1 MKIHIKE
8 KNKGKFTSYCGGKVT
23 QSCINR
29 AKKSGNKT
37 LIKRAT
43 FAENA
48 RHFKHNKG
56 GILKANDGLKF
67 YNTKLNYNPHIQPQF
82 RSIQPFVDN
91 QRNPVVNLHVVRFNP
106 ETGDAENNAGEGYS
120 LALPELTVYG
130 DKMKEKMSHVPYQQP
145 ESESTWAQMG
155 KHSKD
160 AEKYW
165 SPEYGWQVF
174 NTMTLGA
181 PNRLSVSQDLRFIK
195 DLFNPKLTA
204 TQKADSWIQGN
215 EGIFENPLYNMAL
228 DMASGA
234 GIEGAI
240 QHISSKPTLY
250 RNLYRKGVKQLTAKK
265 RLNNLINKVEQQ
277 KTNIDQAYKQH
288 NEIVNKVT
296 KEEIPLINRPSK
308 ANPINLNIN
317 PNKIK
322 QAWKKL
328 YTSNFSGEEIQV
340 ANIDGKPTA
349 YVVNQSYNPN
359 TIVNTGK
366 YKIPN
371 FNTGEYIEGDLNLH
385 TSDETI
391 TTADGRIIPT
401 GSGSRN
407 VYGAA
412 PLRQVLNDNYN
423 FVVQHIPGFKGFGSS
438 VGVKEGALNHIT
450 HDIDGYISKE
460 NLDEFAKTHNINR
473 GYSNDTF
480 WYELNNGQYGDAGHI
495 DLNVIDIN
503 PKTGVGN
510 DRAKELYRQFFPK
523 EYRHSV
529 ERSAS
534 DPNHEIYITDLNNVP
549 LTNQQLIDKFDP
561 LTKTIMDSFEI
572 DFDGYNKA
580 KHAGRALEYLAGDNP
595 KAVRKALEQTAKE
608 LSQNGEMNA
617 LLPTMKFGNLDEN
630 IKTLNSIGY
639 KGDLATIA
647 KDPQKMQNVL
657 DYWALTKGKTFNRVF
672 GPGNIDE
679 KVGTAKKLNR
689 NAIEW
694 NYTDKGSGGHAAGA
708 FLNTIRG
715 SKPLN
720 DFKYSSILIPHIDLP
735 QGIKANDIINKVRYA
750 NGARD
755 VLIKDKAQL
764 SEILQKSFKNN
775 RLQQDILNT
784 PNLTFQELLSKLPS
798 SGEEVNNFGKLF
810 NQKFHINAIQGDTY
824 NNYYS
829 GVIAPMN
836 NPKDSYSLFYR
847 FHGLPD
853 WDSRMQK
860 FNIDST
866 QPNPFDVLRN
876 HKTEPLY
883 IYMPRDV
890 RNVNRYDKYD
900 ELQRRIYNKQIFKNH
915 KHSEAIN
922 TLNKRIKMA
931 KSKINKITYKKNNIK
946 KNTKIGLVASSFPTG
961 IASLAI
967 ANQDLNEQDRYNMSH
982 SPKSQVINSYF
993 SKMYDKAYEKA
1004 RTKEVQ
1010 DSIADQHMEQYEAL
1024 KDSYLQLKKQI
1035 DQAKAK
1041 IPRNKYGTP
1050 KFDSPEYLTW
1060 KRLQQIAI
1068 QEGYLPEDYVPDY
1081 NFE

>member
-8 KNKGKFTSYCGGKVT
+8 KNKGKFTSYCNGKVT
-23 QSCINR
+23 QSCIDK

-48 RHFKHNKG
+48 RKWKHDKG
-56 GILKANDGLKF
+56 GIFKAEDGLKF
-67 YNTKLNYNPHIQPQF
+67 YNTKLNYNPNIQPQF
-82 RSIQPFVDN
+82 KQIQPFVDN

-145 ESESTWAQMG
+145 EPESTWAQMG

-204 TQKADSWIQGN
+204 TQKADSWVQGN

-250 RNLYRKGVKQLTAKK
+250 RNLYRKGIKQLTAKK
-265 RLNNLINKVEQQ
+265 RLNNLVNKVQQQ
-277 KTNIDQAYKQH
+277 KANIDQAYKQY

-296 KEEIPLINRPSK
+296 KEEIPLISIDSRD
-308 ANPINLNIN
+308 NPVNLNIN
-317 PNKIK
+317 PNKLK
-322 QAWKKL
+322 QAWKKISQ
-328 YTSNFSGEEIQV
+328 SNGFSGDEIQV
-340 ANIDGKPTA
+340 TNIDGKPTA
-349 YVVNQSYNPN
+349 YVGNQSYNPN

-385 TSDETI
+385 TNNNTII
-391 TTADGRIIPT
+391 TTADGRIIQT
-401 GSGSRN
+401 NLGSRN
-407 VYGAA
+407 VQGVT

-473 GYSNDTF
+473 GYNNDTF

-534 DPNHEIYITDLNNVP
+534 DPKHEIYITDLNNVP

-572 DFDGYNKA
+572 DFNGYNKA

-617 LLPTMKFGNLDEN
+617 LLPTMKFDNLDEN
-630 IKTLNSIGY
+630 IKTLNQIGY
-639 KGDLATIA
+639 KGDLQTIA
-647 KDPQKMQNVL
+647 KDSQKMQNVL

-672 GPGNIDE
+672 GPGNINE
-679 KVGTAKKLNR
+679 NVGTAKKLNR

-694 NYTDKGSGGHAAGA
+694 NYTNKGSGGHAAGA

-715 SKPLN
+715 SMPLD

-735 QGIKANDIINKVRYA
+735 QGAKAKDIIDKVRYT

-755 VLIKDKAQL
+755 MLIKDKSQL
-764 SEILQKSFKNN
+764 SEILQKSFKDN

-810 NQKFHINAIQGDTY
+810 NQKFHVNAIQGDTY
-824 NNYYS
+824 DNYYS
-829 GVIAPMN
+829 GIIAPMN
-836 NPKDSYSLFYR
+836 NPKDSYSLFYK

-860 FNIDST
+860 FDNDNIKHN
-866 QPNPFDVLRN
+866 NPFDILRN
-876 HKTEPLY
+876 HKTESLR

-890 RNVNRYDKYD
+890 RNVNRYDRYD
-900 ELQRRIYNKQIFKNH
+900 ELQRRIRDKRYLKNK
-915 KHSEAIN
+915 KHSEVTNI
-922 TLNKRIKMA
+922 LNDRIRMA
-931 KSKINKITYKKNNIK
+931 KNKINDIAYKKKNIKNNIK
-946 KNTKIGLVASSFPTG
+946 IGLISSSIPTGVAS
-961 IASLAI
+961 II
-967 ANQDLNEQDRYNMSH
+967 INEDLNEQDRHNINQ
-982 SPKSQVINSYF
+982 SPRGKAINSY
-993 SKMYDKAYEKA
+993 YDKLFDKVQ
-1004 RTKEVQ
+1004 TKEAT
-1010 DSIADQHMEQYEAL
+1010 DSIYDQWEEQYETL
-1024 KDSYLQLKKQI
+1024 KDSYKQLNKQI

>member
-1 MKIHIKE
+1 MLYLKNGNKIHIKE
-8 KNKGKFTSYCGGKVT
+8 KNKGKFTSYCNGKVT
-23 QSCINR
+23 QSCIDK

-67 YNTKLNYNPHIQPQF
+67 YNMKLNYNPNIQPQF

-106 ETGDAENNAGEGYS
+106 ETGDAENNVGEGYS

-145 ESESTWAQMG
+145 EPESTWAQMG

-204 TQKADSWIQGN
+204 TQKADSWVQGN

-228 DMASGA
+228 DMASGV

-240 QHISSKPTLY
+240 QHISNNPTLY

-265 RLNNLINKVEQQ
+265 RLNNLIDKVEQQ
-277 KTNIDQAYKQH
+277 KTNIDQAYKQYL
-288 NEIVNKVT
+288 EIADNVT
-296 KEEIPLINRPSK
+296 EESIPLINRHSK

-317 PNKIK
+317 PNKLK
-322 QAWKKL
+322 QIWKKIHP
-328 YTSNFSGEEIQV
+328 SDFSGEEIQV
-340 ANIDGKPTA
+340 TNIDGKPTA
-349 YVVNQSYNPN
+349 YIVNQSYNPN

-366 YKIPN
+366 YRIPN
-371 FNTGEYIEGDLNLH
+371 FNTGEYIEGNLNLH
-385 TSDETI
+385 TGDETI
-391 TTADGRIIPT
+391 TTASGKIIPI
-401 GSGSRN
+401 GLGNRN
-407 VYGAA
+407 VQGAA

-503 PKTGVGN
+503 QKTGVGN

-572 DFDGYNKA
+572 NFDGYNKA

-608 LSQNGEMNA
+608 LGQDGEMNA
-617 LLPTMKFGNLDEN
+617 LLPTMKFDNLDEN
-630 IKTLNSIGY
+630 IKVLNQIGY
-639 KGDLATIA
+639 KGDLVTIA

-657 DYWALTKGKTFNRVF
+657 DYWALTKGKTFNRIF

-679 KVGTAKKLNR
+679 TVGTAKKLNR

-694 NYTDKGSGGHAAGA
+694 NHTYEGSGGHTAGA
-708 FLNTIRG
+708 FLNTITG
-715 SKPLN
+715 TEPMN
-720 DFKYSSILIPHIDLP
+720 DYEYMSILIPHVDLP
-735 QGIKANDIINKVRYA
+735 QGVKANDIIDKVRYT

-755 VLIKDKAQL
+755 VLIKDKSQL
-764 SEILQKSFKNN
+764 SEILQKSFKDTDI
-775 RLQQDILNT
+775 QQRILNT
-784 PNLTFQELLSKLPS
+784 PNLTFEELLNKLPS

-810 NQKFHINAIQGDTY
+810 NQKFHVNAIQGDYIGRTY
-824 NNYYS
+824 G

-836 NPKDSYSLFYR
+836 NPKDSYSLFYK
-847 FHGLPD
+847 FHGLPN
-853 WDSRMQK
+853 WDSRMKK
-860 FNIDST
+860 FDIYST
-866 QPNPFDVLRN
+866 QPNPFDILRN
-876 HKTEPLY
+876 HKTEEFHSYMTRNRFKDANRERKHLELY
-883 IYMPRDV
+883 HQIWD
-890 RNVNRYDKYD
+890 NRWIK
-900 ELQRRIYNKQIFKNH
+900 EQKYNK
-915 KHSEAIN
+915 
-922 TLNKRIKMA
+922 A
-931 KSKINKITYKKNNIK
+931 KDVLYRRADHIDKK
-946 KNTKIGLVASSFPTG
+946 
-961 IASLAI
+961 
-967 ANQDLNEQDRYNMSH
+967 
-982 SPKSQVINSYF
+982 
-993 SKMYDKAYEKA
+993 
-1004 RTKEVQ
+1004 KE
-1010 DSIADQHMEQYEAL
+1010 I
-1024 KDSYLQLKKQI
+1024 
-1035 DQAKAK
+1035 
-1041 IPRNKYGTP
+1041 
-1050 KFDSPEYLTW
+1050 
-1060 KRLQQIAI
+1060 
-1068 QEGYLPEDYVPDY
+1068 
-1081 NFE
+1081 

>member
-8 KNKGKFTSYCGGKVT
+8 KSKGKFTSYCNGKVT
-23 QSCINR
+23 QSCIDK

-43 FAENA
+43 FAENV
-48 RHFKHNKG
+48 RKWKHDKG
-56 GILKANDGLKF
+56 GIFKAEDGLKF
-67 YNTKLNYNPHIQPQF
+67 YNTKLNYNPNIQPQF
-82 RSIQPFVDN
+82 KQIQPFVDN

-145 ESESTWAQMG
+145 EPESTWAQMG

-204 TQKADSWIQGN
+204 TQKADSWVQGN

-250 RNLYRKGVKQLTAKK
+250 RNLYRKGIKQLTAKK
-265 RLNNLINKVEQQ
+265 RLNNLINKVQQQ
-277 KTNIDQAYKQH
+277 KANIDQAYEQYNK
-288 NEIVNKVT
+288 IVNKVT
-296 KEEIPLINRPSK
+296 KEEIPLISIDSRD
-308 ANPINLNIN
+308 NPVNLNIN
-317 PNKIK
+317 PNKLK
-322 QAWKKL
+322 QAWKKISQ
-328 YTSNFSGEEIQV
+328 SNGFFSGDEIQV
-340 ANIDGKPTA
+340 TNIDGKPTA
-349 YVVNQSYNPN
+349 YVRNQSYNPN

-385 TSDETI
+385 TNNNMII
-391 TTADGRIIPT
+391 TTADGRIIQT
-401 GSGSRN
+401 NLGSRN
-407 VYGAA
+407 VQGVT

-473 GYSNDTF
+473 GYNNDTF

-534 DPNHEIYITDLNNVP
+534 DPKHEIYITDLNNVP

-572 DFDGYNKA
+572 DFNGYNKA

-617 LLPTMKFGNLDEN
+617 LLPTMKFDNIDEN

-639 KGDLATIA
+639 RGDLKTIA

-679 KVGTAKKLNR
+679 EVGTAKTLNR
-689 NAIEW
+689 NAKEW

-708 FLNTIRG
+708 FLNTIIG
-715 SKPLN
+715 SKPIN
-720 DFKYSSILIPHIDLP
+720 DHTYSSILIPHIDLP
-735 QGIKANDIINKVRYA
+735 QGTNVKDIIDKVRYT
-750 NGARD
+750 NGAFD
-755 VLIKDKAQL
+755 MLIKDKSQL
-764 SEILQKSFKNN
+764 SEILQKSFKDTNI
-775 RLQQDILNT
+775 RQDILNT

-810 NQKFHINAIQGDTY
+810 NQKFHVNAIQGDTY
-824 NNYYS
+824 MNSTYG

-853 WDSRMQK
+853 WDSRMRK
-860 FNIDST
+860 FDNDNIKHN
-866 QPNPFDVLRN
+866 NPFDILRN
-876 HKTEPLY
+876 HKTESLH

-890 RNVNRYDKYD
+890 RNANRYR
-900 ELQRRIYNKQIFKNH
+900 ELQRRIYNKQLDYTNKYYGYKN
-915 KHSEAIN
+915 I
-922 TLNKRIKMA
+922 LNKRMT
-931 KSKINKITYKKNNIK
+931 NLNYKKVDIK
-946 KNTKIGLVASSFPTG
+946 NKDAHRLSQLTISSIPTG
-961 IASLAI
+961 AASLVILDKLNSLNHQDVHNIHNSPRYKAI
-967 ANQDLNEQDRYNMSH
+967 S
-982 SPKSQVINSYF
+982 SYF
-993 SKMYDKAYEKA
+993 DKIYDKAQTEEA
-1004 RTKEVQ
+1004 KEA
-1010 DSIADQHMEQYEAL
+1010 ILNEWNEQSETSVNTY
-1024 KDSYLQLKKQI
+1024 KQLKKQI